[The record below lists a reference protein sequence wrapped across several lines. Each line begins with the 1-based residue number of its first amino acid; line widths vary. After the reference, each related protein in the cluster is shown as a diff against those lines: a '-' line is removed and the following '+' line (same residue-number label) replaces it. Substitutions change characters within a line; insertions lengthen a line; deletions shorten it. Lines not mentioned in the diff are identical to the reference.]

1 MSFLP
6 EISVD
11 QLRSVKDIE
20 TLCSNSGEQSN
31 VLYMSV
37 PIVSNPV
44 LIASRIANKICP
56 ENYISKFPDSRQQG
70 ALSSIFDLQQYIAA
84 YTGYPSVSL
93 AGLNSRMAIFSSLS
107 MIIKYHQKN
116 KSQRNKIVMINGLG
130 DVSDIAKEL
139 NLTVRFSDLENIAN
153 YLDNQCVALV
163 VSLPGIGGNM
173 DYIESLRK
181 KLTQLDIPLLID
193 GSRQYLLA
201 ENMANESL
209 QGDILHLDIGY
220 ICGLDKGGSAV
231 LSNSKFSDYLPVP
244 MVGNSDGT
252 YQWETLSEHP
262 LSIGMLSS
270 SPVDL
275 QAVLHCLIYL
285 RMQGFASIQQQA
297 IQSMVMAC
305 YIAQQLNQSG
315 IETKDVPLAS
325 GCCVIAIDREVT
337 DSDSID
343 QIIIGL
349 SELPIRLQIEL
360 QNTQLLIT
368 LTNLHQ
374 LSQVQL
380 QRLIEM
386 FILQHRN
393 LQQQQDKNGK

>member
-44 LIASRIANKICP
+44 LTASRIANKICP

-107 MIIKYHQKN
+107 MVIKYHQKN
-116 KSQRNKIVMINGLG
+116 KSQRNQIVMINGLG
-130 DVSDIAKEL
+130 DVSNIAKEL
-139 NLTVRFSDLENIAN
+139 DLTVRFSDLENIAN

-163 VSLPGIGGNM
+163 VSLPGIDGNM